1 MIAAGQSLPITQA
14 SDGIAIV
21 LWTLNHLNPHRPMS
35 SPKSSLRMRG
45 YGAAPI
51 LSHPDRRGDRSALWA
66 CPAGKYFVVFCDW
79 GHDVFIAD

>member
-1 MIAAGQSLPITQA
+1 
-14 SDGIAIV
+14 
-21 LWTLNHLNPHRPMS
+21 MS

-45 YGAAPI
+45 YGSAPI